1 MIPKGRVVSNIKE
14 LRDYLD
20 EVEDQ
25 WTEQDTKYLGKFESQ
40 GLWIPYF
47 SDEGK
52 MEGYA
57 APAIDYPIFAAG
69 FFVLDR
75 PKEEGQ

>member
-1 MIPKGRVVSNIKE
+1 MIPKGRVVYSVKE

-25 WTEQDTKYLGKFESQ
+25 WTEQDTKYLGKFEHQ
-40 GLWIPYF
+40 GLRIPYF
-47 SDEGK
+47 SDEGE

-57 APAIDYPIFAAG
+57 ALAIDYPLFATG